1 MNCRR
6 PFQFSLW
13 MLLMIV
19 TALAVCL
26 GIPELAALAA
36 AGAVCVGIVSVP
48 IICFRAMSDS
58 SSKTK

>member
-1 MNCRR
+1 MNGRR

-13 MLLMIV
+13 TLPMIV

-26 GIPELAALAA
+26 GIPELAAL
-36 AGAVCVGIVSVP
+36 GAVCVGIVSVP
-48 IICFRAMSDS
+48 IICVRAMSDS